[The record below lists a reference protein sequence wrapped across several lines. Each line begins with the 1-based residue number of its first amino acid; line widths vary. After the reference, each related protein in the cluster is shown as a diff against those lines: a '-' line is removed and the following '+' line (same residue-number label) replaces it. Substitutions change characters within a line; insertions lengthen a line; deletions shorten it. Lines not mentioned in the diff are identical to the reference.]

1 MGCDLSIPI
10 LVRRDMRPMTFVPVV
25 LLALA
30 ACSSG
35 VAPEQA
41 ATTPASQTQTQTQ
54 AAAADTVS
62 IRLGQTVQLDG
73 GRLELTFDT
82 RASDSRCPIDVVC
95 VWQGDAVMQ
104 LSARI
109 AGGERRAVELH
120 SGREPTSATV
130 ERYTIAYVGLVPHP
144 GSEARDA
151 TPVVTVQVR
160 R

>member
-1 MGCDLSIPI
+1 MRSFSFAPAVA
-10 LVRRDMRPMTFVPVV
+10 LV
-25 LLALA
+25 LA

-41 ATTPASQTQTQTQ
+41 ATPPASQTQTHTQTQ
-54 AAAADTVS
+54 TASADTVS
-62 IRLGQTVQLDG
+62 IRLGQTVRLDG
-73 GRLELTFDT
+73 GRLELTFDA
-82 RASDSRCPIDVVC
+82 RVSDSRCPVDVVC

-104 LSARI
+104 LAVRV
-109 AGGERRAVELH
+109 AGGERRSVELH

-130 ERYTIAYVGLVPHP
+130 DRYTISYVGLVPHP

-151 TPVVTVQVR
+151 TPVVTVEVR